1 MPSYF
6 PHQVWTPREFQDNL
20 DHAYVSCALYGYH
33 YWFDNEYRAFSASLR
48 MFDYQTEWINRP
60 DNRFQPTEKDKTD
73 RRALLAKLHD
83 QFSQFC
89 NMVRLNDLQMRQNV
103 QNEQQIEV
111 ITLD

>member
-1 MPSYF
+1 
-6 PHQVWTPREFQDNL
+6 
-20 DHAYVSCALYGYH
+20 
-33 YWFDNEYRAFSASLR
+33 

-73 RRALLAKLHD
+73 RRALLASLHD

-103 QNEQQIEV
+103 QNEQPIEV